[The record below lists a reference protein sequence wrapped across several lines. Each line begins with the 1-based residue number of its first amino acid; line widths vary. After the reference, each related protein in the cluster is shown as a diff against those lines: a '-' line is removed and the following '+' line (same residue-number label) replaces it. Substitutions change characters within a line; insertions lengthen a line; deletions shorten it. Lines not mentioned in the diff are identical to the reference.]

1 MSNTP
6 DVTNID
12 SGNDEPMRVQA
23 LHALLYCRRLFYL
36 EEVERLRVAD
46 AAVYAGRRLHAEIE
60 RDQGEDIEQLFV
72 ESSELGLAGKIDA
85 IKTKDGNL
93 VPYEHKR
100 GRCRRDDNG
109 KPDAW
114 NSDRVQVFAYALL
127 LEKCRDVKIEQCRIR
142 YHADNVTVT
151 LPFDDAAAAEVMQ
164 SLSDARVLRQSIERP
179 PIAENERLCAKCSLA
194 PVCLPEEVRL
204 TAELPSENEQVSAET
219 VRAEKQPLRLFP
231 ADDERKTLHIVK
243 PGAYVG
249 RSGDR
254 FKISYPEDEPD
265 YVPVKQTGA
274 IVLHGF
280 CQISTQAIRFCS
292 DQNIGVHFLTT
303 GGRFVGSLSTNGTG
317 AVQRKLRQYKAL
329 SDKEFCLQ
337 LAKRLVLCKG
347 DMQRQILMRAA
358 RKDEASHELID
369 GAIQIKALQKRIE
382 AIENADALRGIEG
395 SMASAYFG
403 SFKYL
408 LSSELSERFHF
419 DVRNRRP
426 PKDRVNALL
435 SFGYA
440 QLLADASNAI
450 MAVGLEPAIG
460 FFHTPR
466 SQAAPLVLDIIELFR
481 QLLVDIPVLNSLN
494 RGQWDPAE
502 DFEIAG
508 DQVWLSDTGKR
519 KFFKLYERRKQETW
533 KHPIIGYSLTYSRM
547 MELEVRLLEKEWMN
561 EGGLFAQIRIR

>member
-1 MSNTP
+1 MQETP
-6 DVTNID
+6 ELNIAD
-12 SGNDEPMRVQA
+12 RNEELMRVQA
-23 LHALLYCRRLFYL
+23 LHALVYCRRLFYL
-36 EEVERLRVAD
+36 EEVERVRVAD
-46 AAVYAGRRLHAEIE
+46 AAVYAGRRLHVEIE
-60 RDQGEDIEQLFV
+60 RAQDEDVEELFV
-72 ESSELGLAGKIDA
+72 ESEELGLAGKIDA
-85 IKTKDGNL
+85 IKTSEGKL
-93 VPYEHKR
+93 IPYEHKR
-100 GRCRRDDNG
+100 GRCCRDSNG
-109 KPDAW
+109 KPVAW

-127 LEKCRDVKIEQCRIR
+127 LEKCRNVKVDQCRIR
-142 YHADNVTVT
+142 YHAEKITVT
-151 LPFDDAAAAEVMQ
+151 LSFDDAAVAEVLHC
-164 SLSDARVLRQSIERP
+164 LSEARLLRQSIERP

-194 PVCLPEEVRL
+194 PVCLPEEARL
-204 TAELPSENEQVSAET
+204 TSELPLAGEEESVET
-219 VRAEKQPLRLFP
+219 PRTEKQPLRLFP
-231 ADDERKTLHIVK
+231 ADSERKTIHVLK

-303 GGRFVGSLSTNGTG
+303 GGRFIGSVATNGTG
-317 AVQRKLRQYKAL
+317 AVQRKLRQYRAL
-329 SDKEFCLQ
+329 SDQEFCLH

-358 RKDEASHELID
+358 RKDDAPKELID
-369 GAIQIKALQKRIE
+369 GAIQIKALQKRVE
-382 AIENADALRGIEG
+382 AIDSADALRGVEG

-403 SFKYL
+403 SFRYL
-408 LSSELSERFHF
+408 LSAELSEHFHF

-450 MAVGLEPAIG
+450 LTVGLEPAIG

-466 SQAAPLVLDIIELFR
+466 SQAAPLVLDVIELFR

-494 RGQWDPAE
+494 RGQWDATE